1 MNNMKQKSLGMMS
14 ILLAFG
20 LYGQEAKVTVHVTD
34 ENGIAISNAQ
44 AVAQF
49 QNALKPGEGQ
59 GTGRPTEVRGLTDTN
74 GLCVLTG
81 NGTDGSVGIGILKEG
96 YYYGNAEV
104 SFTNGDHILNRW
116 LPWNPQIEVVMLKKG
131 VQVPMYARRVS
142 GKIIPI
148 EGKPVGFDLIACDWV
163 APYGKGKT
171 PDFIFEVEI
180 EPTTWITNWYG
191 TSPRPYPLQDNKMT
205 IGFSN
210 NGDGIQQ
217 AVASGY
223 ALRLARQAPS
233 DKYESSLIKTQY
245 DEIISVESQNTK
257 VQQHIKLDKG
267 QNYFFRVRTKK
278 DAQGN
283 IVSALYGKLYGEF
296 NNGSGIGEKISF
308 TYYLNPEPNSRNME
322 FDPGQNLFKNLPP
335 LERVTAP

>member
-74 GLCVLTG
+74 GLCILTG
-81 NGTDGSVGIGILKEG
+81 NGTDGSVGIGILKDG
-96 YYYGNAEV
+96 YYYANAEV

-116 LPWNPQIEVVMLKKG
+116 LPWNPKVEVIIQKKG
-131 VQVPMYARRVS
+131 VQVPMYAR
-142 GKIIPI
+142 KINEVKIPA
-148 EGKPVGFDLIACDWV
+148 EDQSVGFDLMVGDWV
-163 APYGKGKT
+163 APYGKG
-171 PDFIFEVEI
+171 
-180 EPTTWITNWYG
+180 G
-191 TSPRPYPLQDNKMT
+191 TSDFLFKFESKPEPEVPPREIRPFDVTLT
-205 IGFSN
+205 LTFSN
-210 NGDGIQQ
+210 DGDGIQSVFVPQ
-217 AVASGY
+217 RVHTG
-223 ALRLARQAPS
+223 LRLPRQAPAGG
-233 DKYESSLIKTQY
+233 YEPKL
-245 DEIISVESQNTK
+245 TK
-257 VQQHIKLDKG
+257 HQQTERGQVPHIEFRDD

-283 IVSALYGKLYGEF
+283 IVSALYGKIAGDF
-296 NNGSGIGEKISF
+296 NQESGGAVARGWLSF
-308 TYYLNPEPNSRNME
+308 AYYLNPEPNSRNME
-322 FDPGQNLFKNLPP
+322 FDPKQNLFKNLPP